1 MSLRRKGLLEFA
13 ALVMACGL
21 LFRQTASSVV
31 FARGGGGGGGRVEA
45 AASGAA
51 EDFVLA
57 RRFVAALAEAL
68 TAGPDSAGG
77 LMAEADLTVDLAL
90 ALALDTA
97 ALAIRISAMATLA
110 PTAIRTSAT
119 TTRFT
124 PLTAALEW
132 VGPSTAERITDRR
145 RSVANLEWA
154 ESDGLFGC
162 ALIAARRDKV

>member
-1 MSLRRKGLLEFA
+1 MSLRMKGLLEFA

-68 TAGPDSAGG
+68 TG
-77 LMAEADLTVDLAL
+77 VR
-90 ALALDTA
+90 
-97 ALAIRISAMATLA
+97 IR
-110 PTAIRTSAT
+110 PG
-119 TTRFT
+119 
-124 PLTAALEW
+124 
-132 VGPSTAERITDRR
+132 V
-145 RSVANLEWA
+145 
-154 ESDGLFGC
+154 
-162 ALIAARRDKV
+162 

>member
-68 TAGPDSAGG
+68 TAGPGSAGG
-77 LMAEADLTVDLAL
+77 LMAEADLTAALAL
-90 ALALDTA
+90 ALATEA
-97 ALAIRISAMATLA
+97 SAFRISGMAMVPLA

-124 PLTAALEW
+124 PITAALEW
-132 VGPSTAERITDRR
+132 VGPSTADPTTDRR